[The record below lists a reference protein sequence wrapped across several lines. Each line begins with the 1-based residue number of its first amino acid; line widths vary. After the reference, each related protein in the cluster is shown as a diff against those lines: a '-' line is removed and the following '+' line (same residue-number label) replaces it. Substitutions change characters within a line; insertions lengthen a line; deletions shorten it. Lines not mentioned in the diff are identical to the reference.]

1 MEIGIV
7 RPVDIENEMKGAYLD
22 YAMSVITARALPDVR
37 DGLKPVQRR
46 ILYAM
51 FDMGLRYDR
60 PHKKSAR
67 IVGEVL
73 GKYHPHGDSAVY
85 DAMVRL
91 AQDFS
96 MRYLLV
102 DGQGNFGSVD
112 GDPPAAMRYTEAR
125 LARIAEEMVADI
137 GKNTVDFYPNFDETL
152 KQPSVLPANLPNL
165 LLNGTAGI
173 AVGMATN
180 IPPHNLNEIADACI
194 YLIDNWERLEDV
206 NVDDLMKFVHGP
218 DFPTG
223 ATILGIEGIRNA
235 YATGRGRVVMRA
247 KAHIEDIKGNRQR
260 IVITELPYQVNKA
273 TLIERIAELVRN
285 RKIDTISDLRDESD
299 RRGMSVV
306 IELKRGA
313 NPKTTLNQLLK
324 HTQLQGTFGVNMLAL
339 VNGEPKV
346 LPLKRALELWIEHR
360 REVIRRRTEY
370 DLERAR
376 ARAHILEGLR
386 IALEYLDEVIAI
398 IRKSQT
404 RDTARQNLVKRF
416 KLTDI
421 QATAILDMQLGRLAA
436 LERKKIEDEY
446 KEVIQ
451 LISYLEDLLR
461 SPRKVLQLIRAD
473 LKGLKERYGDA
484 RRTRILA
491 EEGENFS
498 DEDLIPDQDVLVSLT
513 QRGYIKRVLADAY
526 RTQRR
531 GGRGITGMVTREEDV
546 VQDMRVANTHDNI
559 LFFTDRGRVFQIKT
573 HLLPEADR
581 TAKGMPLVNF
591 IGLDKGEAVTAM
603 LPVPNENGAHYLVM
617 ATRKGKIKRTQLSEF
632 EAVRPS
638 GIIALTL
645 EDGDALGWVRLT
657 DGTQDILII
666 SANGQ
671 ALRFSEDEVRPMG
684 RTAAGVNAMR
694 IDSKDEIAGM
704 AIARPHTELLIVTR
718 DGFAKRTPIAE
729 YPAKGRA
736 TGGVRT
742 LDVNKLAETGPI
754 VASLIVNPDAE
765 IAIISRDGVV
775 MRTEIKGVKQAG
787 RPTRGSKVM
796 NLKKGDVVA
805 SVTILTPR
813 LPDERAEATTAGAT
827 TDDGPPTTA
836 KPTAKPTARA
846 TSRKAAPDADA
857 VLAKP
862 SATQQT
868 KSIADPKKAKQ
879 AEQQALDILRETKD
893 EGPRTKGS
901 TARATTDEGPPTTAK
916 TTARATTDDGPPTTA
931 KTTARATTDDGP
943 PTTAKTTAKTT
954 APKATTGKSV
964 NAVKLG
970 SAPKT
975 PPSEPPPPARPP
987 RKK

>member
-1 MEIGIV
+1 MEIGII
-7 RPVDIENEMKGAYLD
+7 RPVDIEDEMKGAYLD

-125 LARIAEEMVADI
+125 LARIAEEMVVDI
-137 GKNTVDFYPNFDETL
+137 GKNTVDFYPNFDDTL

-194 YLIDNWERLEDV
+194 YLIDNWERLEDI

-260 IVITELPYQVNKA
+260 IVVTELPYQVNKA

-346 LPLKRALELWIEHR
+346 LPLKRALELWVEHR

-451 LISYLEDLLR
+451 LIGYLEDLLR
-461 SPRKVLQLIRAD
+461 NPRKVLLLIRND

-498 DEDLIPDQDVLVSLT
+498 DEDLIPDQDVLISLT
-513 QRGYIKRVLADAY
+513 QRGYIKRVQADAY

-546 VQDMRVANTHDNI
+546 IQDMRVANTHDNV

-603 LPVPNENGAHYLVM
+603 LPVPSKNGAHYLVM
-617 ATRKGKIKRTQLSEF
+617 ATRKGKIKRTQLAEF

-645 EDGDALGWVRLT
+645 EDGDALGWVRQT

-694 IDSKDEIAGM
+694 IDSKDEIACM
-704 AIARPHTELLIVTR
+704 AIARPEHELLIVTR
-718 DGFAKRTPIAE
+718 DGYAKRTPIAE

-754 VASLIVNPDAE
+754 VAGLIVNPDDE

-805 SVTILTPR
+805 SVTNLTPR
-813 LPDERAEATTAGAT
+813 LPDEKGAAEAPTNGKASTDGAKATA
-827 TDDGPPTTA
+827 DRRPRTTA
-836 KPTAKPTARA
+836 KTTTA
-846 TSRKAAPDADA
+846 KAAPDADA
-857 VLAKP
+857 MLAKP
-862 SATQQT
+862 SATQQV
-868 KSIADPKKAKQ
+868 KSIADSKKATQ
-879 AEQQALDILRETKD
+879 AEQQALDVLK
-893 EGPRTKGS
+893 
-901 TARATTDEGPPTTAK
+901 
-916 TTARATTDDGPPTTA
+916 ATTDDRRPTTDDQPLATARPTTDHRPPTT
-931 KTTARATTDDGP
+931 R
-943 PTTAKTTAKTT
+943 
-954 APKATTGKSV
+954 KATTTKP
-964 NAVKLG
+964 
-970 SAPKT
+970 APK
-975 PPSEPPPPARPP
+975 
-987 RKK
+987 KK